1 MRLHGIICAVTVGL
15 VLAGGGARGAYEA
28 GVLAELLPW
37 LEERGE
43 RPTVLVGTSVG
54 ALAAAFLASVAH
66 LPAREAADELLARW
80 GAVTQERVI
89 RPILRHQSPRTLL
102 RYLAEFAGVPVV
114 RLESFLDAS
123 PLRRTVSEWLD
134 WESVRANLAAGSV
147 DALAVVATSAT
158 TERAVVFVE
167 THEQTPAPD
176 ATLVDYMPGPLGDE
190 HVLASAAI
198 PVFFRSVRVGSEA
211 DAGWFFDGGTRLNT
225 PIKPALDLGVD
236 RVVVVATHAPFHRP
250 EQIPADREGASPDF
264 ADGMLEL
271 VQATLVD
278 PLIQDLRNLGKINL
292 LAERLGRERAR
303 PYRTVPYLFAGPG
316 DVGRLGRLVADVHAR
331 HFAGPVASVRAP
343 DVTLLTRLLGGPS
356 PAHAE
361 LLSYLFFQP
370 QFVSMAIEAGRQDA
384 RELLA
389 SGDPWRTG
397 PIERPVARPGSDAG
411 VG

>member
-1 MRLHGIICAVTVGL
+1 MTVGL

-28 GVLAELLPW
+28 GVLVELLPW

-54 ALAAAFLASVAH
+54 ALTAAFLASVAH
-66 LPAREAADELLARW
+66 LPAREAADQLLARW

-102 RYLAEFAGVPVV
+102 RYLAEVAGVPAV
-114 RLESFLDAS
+114 RLESFLDAT
-123 PLRRTVSEWLD
+123 PLRRTVTEWLD
-134 WESVRANLAAGSV
+134 WDSVRANLQAGSV
-147 DALAVVATSAT
+147 DSLAVVATNAGT
-158 TERAVVFVE
+158 DRAVVFVQGREE
-167 THEQTPAPD
+167 TPVPD
-176 ATLVDYMPGPLGDE
+176 ATLVDYVSGPLGDE

-198 PVFFRSVRVGSEA
+198 PVFFSSVRVGGEPDA
-211 DAGWFFDGGTRLNT
+211 DWFFDGGTRLNT
-225 PIKPALDLGVD
+225 PIKPALDLGVE
-236 RVVVVATHAPFHRP
+236 RVVVVATHAPFRSP
-250 EQIPADREGASPDF
+250 DQTPADSAGASPDF

-292 LAERLGRERAR
+292 LAQRLGPERAQ
-303 PYRTVPYLFAGPG
+303 PYRTVPYLFAGPR
-316 DVGRLGRLVADVHAR
+316 DVGRLGRVVAEVYAR
-331 HFAGPVASVRAP
+331 HFAGPAGIVRAP

-356 PAHAE
+356 PAHSE

-370 QFVSMAIEAGRQDA
+370 QFVSEAIAAGRQDA

-389 SGDPWRTG
+389 TGDPWRTG
-397 PIERPVARPGSDAG
+397 PIERPGRI
-411 VG
+411 

>member
-1 MRLHGIICAVTVGL
+1 MCAMTVGL

-54 ALAAAFLASVAH
+54 ALTAAYLASVAH
-66 LPAREAADELLARW
+66 LPAREAAGELLARW
-80 GAVTQERVI
+80 AAVTQDRVI

-102 RYLAEFAGVPVV
+102 RYLGEFAGVPAA

-123 PLRRTVSEWLD
+123 PLRRTVREWLD
-134 WESVRANLAAGSV
+134 WDSVRANLQAGGV
-147 DALAVVATSAT
+147 DALAVVATSAGT
-158 TERAVVFVE
+158 DRAVVFV
-167 THEQTPAPD
+167 QARDRTPVPD
-176 ATLVDYMPGPLGDE
+176 ATLVDYVRGPLGDE

-198 PVFFRSVRVGSEA
+198 PVFFSSVRVGAEHDA
-211 DAGWFFDGGTRLNT
+211 DWFFDGGTRLNT

-250 EQIPADREGASPDF
+250 EHDPADRARASPDF

-271 VQATLVD
+271 VQAALVD
-278 PLIQDLRNLGKINL
+278 PLIQDLRTLGKINL
-292 LAERLGRERAR
+292 LAQRLGSERAT
-303 PYRTVPYLFAGPG
+303 PYRTIPYLFAGPR
-316 DVGRLGRLVADVHAR
+316 DAGRLGRVVADVYAR
-331 HFAGPVASVRAP
+331 HFKGPLGSVRAP
-343 DVTLLTRLLGGPS
+343 DVTLLTRLLGGSS

-370 QFVSMAIEAGRQDA
+370 QFVSEAVEAGRQDA

-389 SGDPWRTG
+389 TGDPWRTA
-397 PIERPVARPGSDAG
+397 PIEPPARST
-411 VG
+411 

>member
-1 MRLHGIICAVTVGL
+1 VRTLVGIICAVTVGL

-43 RPTVLVGTSVG
+43 RPSVLVGTSVG
-54 ALAAAFLASVAH
+54 ALTAAFLASVAH

-80 GAVTQERVI
+80 GAVTQGRVI
-89 RPILRHQSPRTLL
+89 RPILRHQSPRTLV
-102 RYLAEFAGVPVV
+102 RYLAEFAGVPGV
-114 RLESFLDAS
+114 RLEAFLDAS

-134 WESVRANLAAGSV
+134 WGSVRANLSAGRV
-147 DALAVVATSAT
+147 DALAVVATNAT

-167 THEQTPAPD
+167 AREPRPVPE
-176 ATLVDYMPGPLGDE
+176 ATLVDYMLGPLGDE

-198 PVFFRSVRVGSEA
+198 PVFFSSVRVGNER
-211 DAGWFFDGGTRLNT
+211 DGEWFFDGGTRLNT

-250 EQIPADREGASPDF
+250 EHKPLDRTGASPDF

-292 LAERLGRERAR
+292 LAERLGPERAR
-303 PYRTVPYLFAGPG
+303 PYRTVPYLFAGPR
-316 DVGRLGRLVADVHAR
+316 DVGRLGRVVADVYAR
-331 HFAGPVASVRAP
+331 HYAGPLASVRAP

-370 QFVSMAIEAGRQDA
+370 QFIGEAIAAGRKDT
-384 RELLA
+384 REVLA

-397 PIERPVARPGSDAG
+397 PIERPSRR
-411 VG
+411 

>member
-1 MRLHGIICAVTVGL
+1 VTVGL

-54 ALAAAFLASVAH
+54 ALTAAFLASVAH
-66 LPAREAADELLARW
+66 LPAREAVEQLVARW

-89 RPILRHQSPRTLL
+89 RPIVRVQSPWTLL
-102 RYLAEFAGVPVV
+102 RYAAELAGMPGM
-114 RLESFLDAS
+114 RLEGLLDAT
-123 PLRRTVSEWLD
+123 PLRDTVHDWLD
-134 WESVRANLAAGSV
+134 WKPVGANLDAGRV
-147 DALAVVATSAT
+147 DALAVVATSAR
-158 TERAVVFVE
+158 TERAVVFVQAPE
-167 THEQTPAPD
+167 GTPVPD
-176 ATLVDYMPGPLGDE
+176 ATLVDYVVEPLGDE

-198 PVFFRSVRVGSEA
+198 PVFFSSVRVGRDLDPA
-211 DAGWFFDGGTRLNT
+211 WFFDGGTRLNA

-236 RVVVVATHAPFHRP
+236 RVVVVATHAPFRP
-250 EQIPADREGASPDF
+250 GEARPAGAEGAKPDF

-278 PLIQDLRNLGKINL
+278 PLIQDLRTLSKINL
-292 LAERLGRERAR
+292 LAERLGTEAAL
-303 PYRTVPYLFAGPG
+303 PYRTVPFLFAGPR
-316 DVGRLGRLVADVHAR
+316 DSGRLGRIVAEVHAE
-331 HFAGPVASVRAP
+331 HFAGPLGSLRAP
-343 DVTLLTRLLGGPS
+343 DVTLMTRLLGGTS

-370 QFVSMAIEAGRQDA
+370 QFIGRAIAAGRQDA
-384 RELLA
+384 REVIA

-397 PIERPVARPGSDAG
+397 PIGSPTGPRPSAAAT
-411 VG
+411 

>member
-1 MRLHGIICAVTVGL
+1 VTVGL

-28 GVLAELLPW
+28 GMLAELLPW

-54 ALAAAFLASVAH
+54 ALTAAFLASVAH
-66 LPAREAADELLARW
+66 LPAREAVEQLLARW
-80 GAVTQERVI
+80 GAVTQGRVI

-102 RYLAEFAGVPVV
+102 RYLGEFAGMPAV

-123 PLRRTVSEWLD
+123 PLQQTVREWLD
-134 WESVRANLAAGSV
+134 WKPVGANLEAGRL
-147 DALAVVATSAT
+147 DALAVVATSAR
-158 TERAVVFVE
+158 TERAVVFVQARE
-167 THEQTPAPD
+167 DRPVRD
-176 ATLVDYMPGPLGDE
+176 ATLVDYVREPLGDD

-198 PVFFRSVRVGSEA
+198 PVFFRSVQLGGEP
-211 DAGWFFDGGTRLNT
+211 DAEWFFDGGTRLNT

-250 EQIPADREGASPDF
+250 EREAEGARRSPDF
-264 ADGMLEL
+264 ADGALEL

-292 LAERLGRERAR
+292 LADRLGPERAK
-303 PYRTVPYLFAGPG
+303 PYRTVPYLFAGPHE
-316 DVGRLGRLVADVHAR
+316 VGRLGGVVADVYAR
-331 HFAGPVASVRAP
+331 HFAGPVGSVRTP
-343 DVTLLTRLLGGPS
+343 DVALLTRLLGGTS
-356 PAHAE
+356 PAHSE

-370 QFVSMAIEAGRQDA
+370 QFLSEAIAAGRQDA
-384 RELLA
+384 RDLLA

-397 PIERPVARPGSDAG
+397 PIERPFR
-411 VG
+411 

>member
-1 MRLHGIICAVTVGL
+1 VTVGL

-54 ALAAAFLASVAH
+54 ALTAAFLASVAH
-66 LPAREAADELLARW
+66 LPAREAVEQLLARW
-80 GAVTQERVI
+80 GAVTQGRVI
-89 RPILRHQSPRTLL
+89 RPILRHQSPRTLV
-102 RYLAEFAGVPVV
+102 RYLGEFAGMPSV
-114 RLESFLDAS
+114 RLESLLDAS
-123 PLRRTVSEWLD
+123 PLRHTVSEWLD
-134 WESVRANLAAGSV
+134 WKPVRVNLEAGRL
-147 DALAVVATSAT
+147 DALAVVATSAR
-158 TERAVVFVE
+158 TERAVVFVQARE
-167 THEQTPAPD
+167 DIRVRD
-176 ATLVDYMPGPLGDE
+176 ATLVDYMREPLGDE

-198 PVFFRSVRVGSEA
+198 PVFFSSVRVGREPDA
-211 DAGWFFDGGTRLNT
+211 DWFFDGGTRLNT

-250 EQIPADREGASPDF
+250 EQETAGARRSPDF
-264 ADGMLEL
+264 ADGALEL

-292 LAERLGRERAR
+292 LADRLGPERAQ
-303 PYRTVPYLFAGPG
+303 PYRTVPYLFAGPH
-316 DVGRLGRLVADVHAR
+316 DVGRLGTLVAEVYAR
-331 HFAGPVASVRAP
+331 HFAGPVGSMRAP
-343 DVTLLTRLLGGPS
+343 DVTLLTRLLGGTS

-370 QFVSMAIEAGRQDA
+370 QFVSEAIAAGRQDA
-384 RELLA
+384 RDLLA

-397 PIERPVARPGSDAG
+397 PIERPGHS
-411 VG
+411 

>member
-1 MRLHGIICAVTVGL
+1 VTVGL

-54 ALAAAFLASVAH
+54 ALTAAFLASVAH
-66 LPAREAADELLARW
+66 LPAREAVEQLLAHW
-80 GAVTQERVI
+80 GAVTQARVI
-89 RPILRHQSPRTLL
+89 RPILRHQTPRTLL
-102 RYLAEFAGVPVV
+102 RYLAEFAGMPGV
-114 RLESFLDAS
+114 RLESLLDAS
-123 PLRRTVSEWLD
+123 PLRHTVGEWLD
-134 WESVRANLAAGSV
+134 WKPVGANLEAGSV
-147 DALAVVATSAT
+147 EALAVVATSAR
-158 TERAVVFVE
+158 TERAVVFVQARE
-167 THEQTPAPD
+167 DMPVPD
-176 ATLVDYMPGPLGDE
+176 ATLVDYLRGPLGNE

-198 PVFFRSVRVGSEA
+198 PGFFSAVRVGSEP
-211 DAGWFFDGGTRLNT
+211 DAGWFFDGGTRLNA

-236 RVVVVATHAPFHRP
+236 RVVVVATHAPFRL
-250 EQIPADREGASPDF
+250 EQDPSGGEPASPDF

-292 LAERLGRERAR
+292 LAGRLGRERAL
-303 PYRTVPYLFAGPG
+303 PYRTVPYLFAGPR
-316 DVGRLGRLVADVHAR
+316 DVGRLGRLAADVYAR
-331 HFAGPVASVRAP
+331 HFAGPVGGVRAP
-343 DVTLLTRLLGGPS
+343 DVRLLTRLLGGTS
-356 PAHAE
+356 PAHTE

-370 QFVSMAIEAGRQDA
+370 QFIGEAITAGRHDA

-397 PIERPVARPGSDAG
+397 PIARPGR
-411 VG
+411 

>member
-1 MRLHGIICAVTVGL
+1 MIWGVTVGL

-28 GVLAELLPW
+28 GVLVELLPW

-54 ALAAAFLASVAH
+54 ALTAAFLASVAH

-89 RPILRHQSPRTLL
+89 RPIVRHQSPRTLL

-114 RLESFLDAS
+114 RLESLLDAS

-134 WESVRANLAAGSV
+134 WESVRANLEAGSV
-147 DALAVVATSAT
+147 DALAVVATSAS
-158 TERAVVFVE
+158 TERAVVFVQARD
-167 THEQTPAPD
+167 QTPVPD
-176 ATLVDYMPGPLGDE
+176 ATLVDYVPASLGDE

-198 PVFFRSVRVGSEA
+198 PVFFSSVRVGLERDA
-211 DAGWFFDGGTRLNT
+211 DWFFDGGTRLNT

-236 RVVVVATHAPFHRP
+236 RVVVVATHAPFLGP
-250 EQIPADREGASPDF
+250 EQEPAVARAGPDF

-292 LAERLGRERAR
+292 LADRLGPERAR
-303 PYRTVPYLFAGPG
+303 PYRTVPYLFAGPR
-316 DVGRLGRLVADVHAR
+316 DVGRLGRVVADVYAR
-331 HFAGPVASVRAP
+331 HFAGPRASVRAP
-343 DVTLLTRLLGGPS
+343 DVTLLTRLLGGAS

-370 QFVSMAIEAGRQDA
+370 QFIREAIAAGRRDA

-389 SGDPWRTG
+389 AGDPWRTA
-397 PIERPVARPGSDAG
+397 PIEPPARSN
-411 VG
+411 

>member
-1 MRLHGIICAVTVGL
+1 VTVGL

-54 ALAAAFLASVAH
+54 ALTAAFLASVAH
-66 LPAREAADELLARW
+66 LPAREAADQLLARW

-102 RYLAEFAGVPVV
+102 RYVAEFAGVPAV

-123 PLRRTVSEWLD
+123 PLRLTVREWLG
-134 WESVRANLAAGSV
+134 WESVGANLQAGSV
-147 DALAVVATSAT
+147 DALAVVATSAG
-158 TERAVVFVE
+158 TERAVVFVQAREE
-167 THEQTPAPD
+167 TPVPD
-176 ATLVDYMPGPLGDE
+176 ATLVDYVPGPLGDE

-198 PVFFRSVRVGSEA
+198 PVFFSSVRVGGEPDA
-211 DAGWFFDGGTRLNT
+211 DWFFDGGTRLNT

-236 RVVVVATHAPFHRP
+236 RVVVVATHAPFPGP
-250 EQIPADREGASPDF
+250 ELEPAEGGRASPDF

-271 VQATLVD
+271 VLATLVD

-292 LAERLGRERAR
+292 LAERLGPERAQ
-303 PYRTVPYLFAGPG
+303 PYRAVPYLFAGPR
-316 DVGRLGRLVADVHAR
+316 DAGRLGRIVADVHAR
-331 HFAGPVASVRAP
+331 HFAGPLASVRAP
-343 DVTLLTRLLGGPS
+343 DVTLLTRLLGGAS

-370 QFVSMAIEAGRQDA
+370 QFISEAIAAGRQDA
-384 RELLA
+384 RNLLA
-389 SGDPWRTG
+389 TDDPWQTG
-397 PIERPVARPGSDAG
+397 PLEPPARS
-411 VG
+411 

>member
-1 MRLHGIICAVTVGL
+1 VTVGL

-54 ALAAAFLASVAH
+54 ALTAAFLASVAH
-66 LPAREAADELLARW
+66 LPAREAADQLLARW

-89 RPILRHQSPRTLL
+89 RPIVRHQSPRTVV
-102 RYLAEFAGVPVV
+102 RYVAEVAGVPLV
-114 RLESFLDAS
+114 RLHSFLDAS
-123 PLRRTVSEWLD
+123 PLQRTVSEWLD
-134 WESVRANLAAGSV
+134 WESVRANLDAGRV
-147 DALAVVATSAT
+147 DALAVVATSAG
-158 TERAVVFVE
+158 TERAVVFVQAREE
-167 THEQTPAPD
+167 TPVPD
-176 ATLVDYMPGPLGDE
+176 ATLVDYVPGPLGDE

-198 PVFFRSVRVGSEA
+198 PVFFSAVRVGSGRDA
-211 DAGWFFDGGTRLNT
+211 DWFFDGGTRLNT

-236 RVVVVATHAPFHRP
+236 RVVVVATHAAFRRP
-250 EQIPADREGASPDF
+250 EQAPAGGGAASPDF

-292 LAERLGRERAR
+292 LAQRLGPDRAQ
-303 PYRTVPYLFAGPG
+303 PYRTVPYLFAGPR

-331 HFAGPVASVRAP
+331 HFAGPAAAVRAP
-343 DVTLLTRLLGGPS
+343 DVTLLTRLLGGAS

-370 QFVSMAIEAGRQDA
+370 QFIGEAIAAGREDTL
-384 RELLA
+384 EVLA
-389 SGDPWRTG
+389 SGDPWQIG
-397 PIERPVARPGSDAG
+397 PIEAATG
-411 VG
+411 

>member
-1 MRLHGIICAVTVGL
+1 VTVGL

-54 ALAAAFLASVAH
+54 ALTAAFLASVAH
-66 LPAREAADELLARW
+66 LPAREAADQLVARW
-80 GAVTQERVI
+80 SEVTQGRVI
-89 RPILRHQSPRTLL
+89 RPILRHQTPRTLL
-102 RYLAEFAGVPVV
+102 RYLAEFAGMPDV

-123 PLRRTVSEWLD
+123 PLRRTVRDWLD
-134 WESVRANLAAGSV
+134 WKPVGENLEAGRV
-147 DALAVVATSAT
+147 DALAVVATSAR
-158 TERAVVFVE
+158 TERAVVFVQARE
-167 THEQTPAPD
+167 DMSPPD
-176 ATLVDYMPGPLGDE
+176 ATLVDYVLEPLGDE

-198 PVFFRSVRVGSEA
+198 PVFFGSVRVGREPE
-211 DAGWFFDGGTRLNT
+211 AGWFFDGGTRLNA

-236 RVVVVATHAPFHRP
+236 RVVVVATHAPFRRG
-250 EQIPADREGASPDF
+250 EQEPTAGEGARPDF
-264 ADGMLEL
+264 ADGTLEL

-292 LAERLGRERAR
+292 LAERLGPERAL
-303 PYRTVPYLFAGPG
+303 PYRTVPYLFAGPR
-316 DVGRLGRLVADVHAR
+316 DVGRLGSVVADVYAR
-331 HFAGPVASVRAP
+331 HFAGPAGTVRAP
-343 DVTLLTRLLGGPS
+343 DVTLLTRLLGGTS

-370 QFVSMAIEAGRQDA
+370 QFIEQAIAAGRHDA

-397 PIERPVARPGSDAG
+397 PMERPGRS
-411 VG
+411 

>member
-1 MRLHGIICAVTVGL
+1 MTVGL

-54 ALAAAFLASVAH
+54 ALTAAFLASVAH
-66 LPAREAADELLARW
+66 RPAREAVEQLLARW
-80 GAVTQERVI
+80 GAVTQARVI

-102 RYLAEFAGVPVV
+102 RYLGEVAGMPAV

-134 WESVRANLAAGSV
+134 WEPVGANLEAGCL
-147 DALAVVATSAT
+147 DALAVVATSAR
-158 TERAVVFVE
+158 TERAVVFVQARE
-167 THEQTPAPD
+167 DTPVRE
-176 ATLVDYMPGPLGDE
+176 ATLVDYMREPLGDE

-198 PVFFRSVRVGSEA
+198 PVFFSSVRVGREPDA
-211 DAGWFFDGGTRLNT
+211 DWFFDGGIRLNA

-236 RVVVVATHAPFHRP
+236 RVVVVATHAPFRRP
-250 EQIPADREGASPDF
+250 EQETAGGERGTPDF

-271 VQATLVD
+271 VQAALVD

-292 LAERLGRERAR
+292 LAERLGPQRAE
-303 PYRTVPYLFAGPG
+303 PYRTVPYLFAGPA
-316 DVGRLGRLVADVHAR
+316 DVGRLGTVVTEVYAR
-331 HFAGPVASVRAP
+331 HFAGAVGSLRAP
-343 DVTLLTRLLGGPS
+343 DVALLTRLLGGTS

-370 QFVSMAIEAGRQDA
+370 QFVSEAIAAGPQDA
-384 RELLA
+384 RDLLA
-389 SGDPWRTG
+389 SGDPWRVG
-397 PIERPVARPGSDAG
+397 PIERPGPS
-411 VG
+411 